1 MVEVDFTILYL
12 MPTDMPTPDVGVV
25 ISGLDLPPVCDDCL
39 SHDGLC
45 LAHGKSVLPQLA
57 QPRWYRLV
65 GSVLTPDKALP
76 DESPSVLRAKRRV
89 ARRLSRAM
97 RGEFTK
103 SPPAVRAA

>member
-1 MVEVDFTILYL
+1 MPIL
-12 MPTDMPTPDVGVV
+12 PPAPSAGFVV
-25 ISGLDLPPVCDDCL
+25 SGIELPPVCDACL

-57 QPRWYRLV
+57 QPHWYRLV
-65 GSVLTPDKALP
+65 GTTLQQTETPRP
-76 DESPSVLRAKRRV
+76 DETAPVLKAKRRV

-103 SPPAVRAA
+103 SRRAA